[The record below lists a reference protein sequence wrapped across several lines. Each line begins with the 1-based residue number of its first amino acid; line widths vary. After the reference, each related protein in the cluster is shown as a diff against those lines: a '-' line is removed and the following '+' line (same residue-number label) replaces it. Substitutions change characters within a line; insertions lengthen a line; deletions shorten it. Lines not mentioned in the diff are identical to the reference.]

1 MYQRPFTNLSVGH
14 HLFSLKEITMYN
26 VREYKQFSFYL
37 NELFEKSNS
46 IYPLISFF
54 SNNYWFCVLRQCSDF
69 SFDVLHLFNMNKFG

>member
-14 HLFSLKEITMYN
+14 RLFSLKEITMYN

-54 SNNYWFCVLRQCSDF
+54 SNNY
-69 SFDVLHLFNMNKFG
+69 

>member
-54 SNNYWFCVLRQCSDF
+54 SNNY
-69 SFDVLHLFNMNKFG
+69 